1 MASAHARHEGPSPGA
16 SAQPGETRDQE
27 AAAGRSFNTRN
38 RNRGAGLAAIF
49 NEDWA
54 DPTQVLGVSVAF
66 GKSNAPL
73 GFIVRRLPTLVLLLS
88 LEQIV
93 YPERLAHGVI
103 VEIHY

>member
-1 MASAHARHEGPSPGA
+1 M
-16 SAQPGETRDQE
+16 
-27 AAAGRSFNTRN
+27 RN

-73 GFIVRRLPTLVLLLS
+73 GFIVCRLPTLVWLLS
-88 LEQIV
+88 LEQTA
-93 YPERLAHGVI
+93 YPERFAHGVI
-103 VEIHY
+103 VEIQY